1 MSNSAANPSGPSRKK
16 HKRSRSSGELSVSEL
31 GSLASALEN
40 IAREIKIVQA
50 HGDWEDLEELHH
62 LADTTDAVIKQ
73 IKRFQNLKNK
83 DENVVIVSLSDVDK
97 KILSERLGMQ
107 ETVVIRADS
116 SLDVFSKKFTAA
128 AAEDHFRSLDR
139 IERLITSWDPT
150 FLFQT
155 LSTVQHSINRKS
167 EAASRIAIDP
177 WLLQGMRLIQELDHA
192 STVLYP
198 ELLIWSRNSGTDDP
212 PVVKHNNEV
221 TYLAGSADYGLLSIL
236 PFHQK
241 AASKDRVSKVL
252 LEGENAVRGLHF
264 FSDDDVLNVCEA
276 KRVSKSLKAHEPQ
289 VIAECLAIIAKCN
302 ASRAN
307 DQRSLNHLAFTLTSG
322 EVWIFGVV
330 DAEKRECFRTA
341 ELKLNMT
348 DPKAVKHST
357 LRALMMLIMIW
368 NTQPADIIKEAM
380 TAYSNKN

>member
-1 MSNSAANPSGPSRKK
+1 MWLNCVGPYCCGIHLTQLNQSYSHVQPRRNPSVPSRKK

-31 GSLASALEN
+31 VSLASALEN

-83 DENVVIVSLSDVDK
+83 DENAVIVSLSDVDK
-97 KILSERLGMQ
+97 KILSQRLGMQ

-116 SLDVFSKKFTAA
+116 SLDVFSKKFTAVG
-128 AAEDHFRSLDR
+128 AEDHFQSLDS

-150 FLFQT
+150 FLSET
-155 LSTVQHSINRKS
+155 LSTTYQSERPLIKS

-177 WLLQGMRLIQELDHA
+177 WLLQAMRLIQELDRA

-221 TYLAGSADYGLLSIL
+221 TYLAGSADYGLLSVL
-236 PFHQK
+236 PSHRLPI
-241 AASKDRVSKVL
+241 SEDRVKNML
-252 LEGENAVRGLHF
+252 LDGENALRGLHF
-264 FSDDDVLNVCEA
+264 FTGNDVFNVCEA
-276 KRVSKSLKAHEPQ
+276 KRVSKSLEAHEPQ
-289 VIAECLAIIAKCN
+289 VIAECLA
-302 ASRAN
+302 
-307 DQRSLNHLAFTLTSG
+307 
-322 EVWIFGVV
+322 
-330 DAEKRECFRTA
+330 
-341 ELKLNMT
+341 M
-348 DPKAVKHST
+348 
-357 LRALMMLIMIW
+357 
-368 NTQPADIIKEAM
+368 
-380 TAYSNKN
+380 

>member
-1 MSNSAANPSGPSRKK
+1 
-16 HKRSRSSGELSVSEL
+16 
-31 GSLASALEN
+31 
-40 IAREIKIVQA
+40 
-50 HGDWEDLEELHH
+50 
-62 LADTTDAVIKQ
+62 
-73 IKRFQNLKNK
+73 
-83 DENVVIVSLSDVDK
+83 IVSLSDVDK

-128 AAEDHFRSLDR
+128 AAEDHFKSLDR

-155 LSTVQHSINRKS
+155 LSTVQHSINRKVSQFSWFVDSSSERPLIKS

-241 AASKDRVSKVL
+241 AASKDRK
-252 LEGENAVRGLHF
+252 
-264 FSDDDVLNVCEA
+264 
-276 KRVSKSLKAHEPQ
+276 
-289 VIAECLAIIAKCN
+289 
-302 ASRAN
+302 
-307 DQRSLNHLAFTLTSG
+307 
-322 EVWIFGVV
+322 
-330 DAEKRECFRTA
+330 
-341 ELKLNMT
+341 
-348 DPKAVKHST
+348 
-357 LRALMMLIMIW
+357 
-368 NTQPADIIKEAM
+368 
-380 TAYSNKN
+380 